1 MPRYEDKEHGWW
13 VEIQGAADT
22 PMGELNRMYLDKMDA
37 AWPVVQG
44 IVKDSKLTDPDGS
57 EFSIADVDVLRLS
70 FRQWLWLRE
79 CATKA
84 MQEEIA
90 SGEA

>member
-1 MPRYEDKEHGWW
+1 MQKYTDKEHGWW
-13 VEIQGAADT
+13 VEIEGAADT

-37 AWPVVQG
+37 AWPIVQRL
-44 IVKDSKLTDPDGS
+44 VKGSQLTDADGS
-57 EFSIADVDVLRLS
+57 AFSIADVDVLRLS

-79 CATKA
+79 CVTKA
-84 MQEEIA
+84 MQEEIT